1 MATNQVDYISQSDIR
16 DIYPNIDKYDTK
28 RPIYGWVTTGTSNFY
43 KAYNTGLIN
52 VLFFDGIEGTAVTD
66 DPDANYE
73 FRYSEGNDSVEV
85 FINTGSPADMLMESG
100 EDWSNHLDDIRYKAS
115 RYVDSWLDSSM
126 PRTAW
131 KNDEDQYDYVL
142 VRTTAMVACYF
153 LISAHDPEN
162 EDGLKLK
169 EEYEAILDKINAGD
183 IKLGFEISA
192 DSSQGII
199 RELVAS
205 GTLKPVDLRG
215 KYYGNSYDKIRLQV
229 IDAGVIGTSSYS
241 VWVFGNDKLGI
252 NQGSQVVTAQKITG
266 EYQDLAG
273 GLQVRFGGSTRTGT
287 DGGTADIL
295 NNSAAANDLYEI
307 EVWSVGMEQQDSRQ
321 MRSINAVRV

>member
-1 MATNQVDYISQSDIR
+1 MN
-16 DIYPNIDKYDTK
+16 
-28 RPIYGWVTTGTSNFY
+28 
-43 KAYNTGLIN
+43 
-52 VLFFDGIEGTAVTD
+52 
-66 DPDANYE
+66 
-73 FRYSEGNDSVEV
+73 
-85 FINTGSPADMLMESG
+85 
-100 EDWSNHLDDIRYKAS
+100 
-115 RYVDSWLDSSM
+115 
-126 PRTAW
+126 
-131 KNDEDQYDYVL
+131 
-142 VRTTAMVACYF
+142 
-153 LISAHDPEN
+153 N
-162 EDGLKLK
+162 EDAIRIK
-169 EEYEAILDKINAGD
+169 EEYEDVLEKINTGH

-205 GTLKPVDLRG
+205 GRLKPVDLRG
-215 KYYGNSYDKIRLQV
+215 KYYGNSYDKILLQV

-295 NNSAAANDLYEI
+295 NNSAIANDLYEI